1 MRALLNDILVHSVGR
16 NFDNTKDALVIF
28 EHLRNFYS
36 DDSLFLLESLSGPEK
51 DCTKSLIAFDP
62 LFSVSVNGNVLTFS
76 GIDSV
81 CEKVKN
87 HPALSVFDIKDCKIQ
102 LEGNGALTRCLRA
115 IESIFKVTNENIKSE
130 ISFGFFGYYGYDACF
145 YFEEIDKKI
154 PKNNNLSTIIL
165 SIYRGVIE
173 LDFKSKS
180 TSLVINKSPS
190 FTDFDC
196 KHVLD
201 SLTSDKPLPKPL
213 QVCPASQVIPSV
225 SKDLYEQ
232 WFKKAKHHIDKGDIY
247 QIQLGHEIQIKSE
260 ITPFDV
266 YLRLREKNPSP
277 YMYFFKTTEGI
288 YVIGAS
294 PELFASLTKS
304 RELTMRP
311 IAGTVRNSSNPTIR
325 ESNRLQLVNDEKEK
339 AEHLMLV
346 DLCRNDIAIC
356 ATPESLEVDQL
367 MVTEDYSH
375 VIHLV
380 SNVKGQLRQGK
391 DKYDVM
397 AATFPAG
404 TMTGTPKIRAIEII
418 EDTEISRR
426 TIYAGCIGYWG
437 INDTILTALCIR
449 TATYHDGVYF
459 IRASGGIVED
469 STAYGEWH
477 ETINKLSSTFLAIT
491 DKELINENFVN

>member
-1 MRALLNDILVHSVGR
+1 MLNEISVRSIGR
-16 NFDNTKDALVIF
+16 NIDNTKDALVIF
-28 EHLRNFYS
+28 ENLRGFYS
-36 DDSLFLLESLSGPEK
+36 DDSLFLLESLSGPAK
-51 DCTKSLIAFDP
+51 DCTKSIIAFDP
-62 LFSVSVNGNVLTFS
+62 LFSISVNGDYLSFS
-76 GIDSV
+76 GVDSI
-81 CEKVKN
+81 CNKVQS
-87 HPALSVFDIKDCKIQ
+87 HPALSIFDMKDRKIK
-102 LEGNGALTRCLRA
+102 LEGIGALTRCLRA
-115 IESIFKVTNENIKSE
+115 IESVFKVTNENIKSDF
-130 ISFGFFGYYGYDACF
+130 SFGFFGYYGYDACF
-145 YFEEIDKKI
+145 YFEKIDKKI
-154 PKNNNLSTIIL
+154 PKSNNVSTIIL

-173 LDFKSKS
+173 LDLKNKS
-180 TSLVINKSPS
+180 TSLIINESPC

-196 KHVLD
+196 KHILDSIVLD
-201 SLTSDKPLPKPL
+201 NPLPKPL
-213 QVCPASQVIPSV
+213 QTCQSHQVMPSV

-232 WFKKAKHHIDKGDIY
+232 WFNKAKNHIDKGDIY
-247 QIQLGHEIQIKSE
+247 QIQLGHEIKIKSE

-277 YMYFFKTTEGI
+277 YMYFFKTTEGL

-294 PELFASLTKS
+294 PELFASLTSS

-311 IAGTVRNSSNPTIR
+311 IAGTARNSSDPTIR

-356 ATPESLEVDQL
+356 TTPESLKVDQL

-380 SNVKGQLRQGK
+380 SNVVGQLRQGK
-391 DKYDVM
+391 DKHDVM

-418 EDTEISRR
+418 EDTETSRR

-449 TATYHDGVYF
+449 TATYHNGIYH

-469 STAYGEWH
+469 STAYGEWC

-491 DKELINENFVN
+491 NKELINEDFVN